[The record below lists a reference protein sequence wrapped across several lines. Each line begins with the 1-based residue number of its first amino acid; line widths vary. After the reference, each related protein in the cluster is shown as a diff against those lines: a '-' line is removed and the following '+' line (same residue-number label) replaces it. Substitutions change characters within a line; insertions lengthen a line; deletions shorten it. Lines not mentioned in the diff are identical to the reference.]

1 MSVNDAVVS
10 GASASSSAGA
20 VNLSL
25 IKISTITQ
33 TLLGIAV
40 TGLVVLATVV
50 TIVLISTR
58 AGYDPPLAYPDFATS
73 FKNNQF
79 DINVL
84 SNDKNPRGDNLTVT
98 YITTPDFGSATIID
112 GNRVQ
117 FTANKYWA
125 GTIYMNYTCMND
137 KLQASSTITV
147 TIVNRPPEPIT
158 QAYTISKN
166 S

>member
-10 GASASSSAGA
+10 GASVSSSAGA

-58 AGYDPPLAYPDFATS
+58 AGYDPPLAYPDSATS

-79 DINVL
+79 DIDVL
-84 SNDKNPRGDNLTVT
+84 TNDKNPRG
-98 YITTPDFGSATIID
+98 G
-112 GNRVQ
+112 
-117 FTANKYWA
+117 K
-125 GTIYMNYTCMND
+125 
-137 KLQASSTITV
+137 
-147 TIVNRPPEPIT
+147 
-158 QAYTISKN
+158 
-166 S
+166 